1 MRRLLILPLVVPLL
15 AACGPT
21 PRAIPVGTVPSA
33 PPNQPAAAQAPPAPE
48 PTGKGPCPYLE
59 NSFIAEANGQK
70 ISKVKTS
77 ADQPHPACFFYA
89 LSGKLQLTVR
99 VYVGEPGIAKAIV
112 DQAAPID
119 TSNPAD
125 EPAGWKGGY
134 QPSGD
139 GAVYAVAREG
149 NAVVVTTNQ
158 KQSIKARTVAKQAIE
173 KLKL

>member
-15 AACGPT
+15 VACGPKE
-21 PRAIPVGTVPSA
+21 
-33 PPNQPAAAQAPPAPE
+33 QPPATNPPAPSSSPAPQLPPTPE
-48 PTGKGPCPYLE
+48 PTGKGPCPYL
-59 NSFIAEANGQK
+59 SAEFVSDANGQK
-70 ISKVKTS
+70 VSKVKTS
-77 ADQPHPACFFYA
+77 ADQPQPTCFFYA

-99 VYVGEPGIAKAIV
+99 VYVGEPAVAKALV

-139 GAVYAVAREG
+139 GAVYAVAKGG

-158 KQSIKARTVAKQAIE
+158 KQSIKARTVAKEAIGE
-173 KLKL
+173 LRL

>member
-1 MRRLLILPLVVPLL
+1 MRRLLILPLAVPLL

-21 PRAIPVGTVPSA
+21 EQPPSA
-33 PPNQPAAAQAPPAPE
+33 ASSPAPSTTAAPSIPPAPE
-48 PTGKGPCPYLE
+48 PTGKGPCPYL
-59 NSFIAEANGQK
+59 STDFVSDANGQK
-70 ISKVKTS
+70 VSKVKTS
-77 ADQPHPACFFYA
+77 ADQPHPTCFFYA

-99 VYVGEPGIAKAIV
+99 VYVGEPAVAKALV

-134 QPSGD
+134 QPTGE
-139 GAVYAVAREG
+139 GAVYAVSKAG

-158 KQSIKARTVAKQAIE
+158 KQSIKARTVAKEAIGE
-173 KLKL
+173 LKL

>member
-15 AACGPT
+15 AACAST
-21 PRAIPVGTVPSA
+21 EQ
-33 PPNQPAAAQAPPAPE
+33 PPPAANSPAPSSTPAPQVPAAPE

-59 NSFIAEANGQK
+59 SDFVGDANAQK
-70 ISKVKTS
+70 VATVKTS
-77 ADQPHPACFFYA
+77 ADKPHPACFFYA
-89 LSGKLQLTVR
+89 RTGKLQLTVR
-99 VYVGEPGIAKAIV
+99 VYVGEPAVAKAMV

-134 QPSGD
+134 QPVAE
-139 GAVYAVAREG
+139 GAVYAVAKDG

-158 KQSIKARTVAKQAIE
+158 KQSIKARTVAKQAIDE
-173 KLKL
+173 LQL

>member
-1 MRRLLILPLVVPLL
+1 MRRLLILPLAVPLL

-21 PRAIPVGTVPSA
+21 EQPPSA
-33 PPNQPAAAQAPPAPE
+33 ASSPPSATAAPSIPSAPE
-48 PTGKGPCPYLE
+48 PTGKGPCPYLGTE
-59 NSFIAEANGQK
+59 FVSDANGQK
-70 ISKVKTS
+70 VSKVKTS
-77 ADQPHPACFFYA
+77 ADQPHPTCFFYA

-99 VYVGEPGIAKAIV
+99 VYVGEPAVAKALV

-134 QPSGD
+134 QPTGE
-139 GAVYAVAREG
+139 GAVYAVSKAG

-158 KQSIKARTVAKQAIE
+158 KQSIKARTVAKEAIGE
-173 KLKL
+173 LQL

>member
-15 AACGPT
+15 AACGPEQ
-21 PRAIPVGTVPSA
+21 PPPAATVPSA
-33 PPNQPAAAQAPPAPE
+33 PAGSPAAAQAPPAPE

-59 NSFIAEANGQK
+59 NSFIADANGQK
-70 ISKVKTS
+70 VSKVQTS
-77 ADQPHPACFFYA
+77 ADEPHPACFFYS

-99 VYVGEPGIAKAIV
+99 VYVGEPAVAKAIV

-139 GAVYAVAREG
+139 GAVYAVSKEG

-173 KLKL
+173 ELKL